1 MHIGI
6 AGPLATSDIAHLL
19 DGDTQHLPHEIRGAT
34 LLATLIAALLRAGH
48 QVSAFTMDGSLRPH
62 PDIHV
67 IASGPGLKVHYVPLR
82 RRGFRVDRGVRGRML
97 DFFALERQSLAAAM
111 RRDPPD
117 IVHAHWSYEFALA
130 AQESGI
136 PSLLTCHDA
145 PWTILRIK
153 PDLYRLGRL
162 WMARQALAR
171 TRHATVVSPYLIDEL
186 KKMTPA
192 ELQVVPNPI
201 TEQLFA
207 LGQPRTAPNTS
218 PRLAMLLSDWS
229 DRKNP
234 KPAMLA
240 MQRVRQRHPAAS
252 MHLFGTG
259 YGPGEAAEQWAQQQG
274 IGDIFVFHGW
284 TAHAEAMRQ
293 LAGMDLLVHPAIE
306 ESFGMT
312 LGEAMALGLP
322 VVAGRDSGAV
332 PWVLGGN
339 DGGGQLVDIRS
350 SDAIAAGILALLDDG
365 ERYATYSQRGHRL
378 ARERFAPDAVA
389 SAYLER
395 YRQVL
400 AEQPSEARAA

>member
-19 DGDTQHLPHEIRGAT
+19 DGDTQNLPHEIRGAT

-48 QVSAFTMDGSLRPH
+48 QVSAYTTDGSLHPH
-62 PDIHV
+62 PDNHI

-82 RRGFRVDRGVRGRML
+82 RRGFRVDRGTRGRML
-97 DFFALERQSLAAAM
+97 DFFALERRALAAAM
-111 RRDPPD
+111 RCNPPD
-117 IVHAHWSYEFALA
+117 IIHAHWSYEFALA
-130 AQESGI
+130 AQDSGI

-192 ELQVVPNPI
+192 KLQVVPNPI

-207 LGQPRTAPNTS
+207 LGQPRIAPNTP

-229 DRKNP
+229 EIKNP
-234 KPAMLA
+234 EPAMLA

-252 MHLFGTG
+252 MHLFGTS
-259 YGPGEAAEQWAQQQG
+259 YGPGEAAEQWARQQG
-274 IGDIFVFHGW
+274 LGDAFVFHGW
-284 TAHAEAMRQ
+284 TEHAEAMRQ
-293 LAGMDLLVHPAIE
+293 LAGMDLLVHPSIE

-339 DGGGQLVDIRS
+339 DGGGQLVDVRS

-365 ERYATYSQRGHRL
+365 ERYATCSQRGLQL

-389 SAYLER
+389 RAYLEH

-400 AEQPSEARAA
+400 GEQPSEDRAA